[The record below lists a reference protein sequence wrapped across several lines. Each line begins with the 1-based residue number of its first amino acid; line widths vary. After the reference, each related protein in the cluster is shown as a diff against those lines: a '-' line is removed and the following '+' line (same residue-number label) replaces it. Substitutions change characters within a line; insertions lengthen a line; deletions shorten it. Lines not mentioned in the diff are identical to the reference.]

1 MVDARDTGRGL
12 FSAFTLYIATVT
24 AIGLLFTVDRLR
36 ALRPVDLDDM
46 GPAFL
51 MAAALIVLGELRP
64 LFTTNAKEDNG
75 VATSTTFVFA
85 LLLHWGLGVAI
96 LMQAVATVVADRT
109 NGKAWWRSGFNA
121 AQYSLSYGAAAAV
134 LALFGRT
141 ASPGGASQIAGGDL
155 PAIALAG
162 LAFFVCND
170 GFVSIAIA
178 LHSERRIWDVI
189 RGDLAYQGL
198 TTGALLALSPV
209 VVVVLERSV
218 GLVPL
223 LLLPLYAVYRNA
235 SASAERE
242 HQALHDPLT
251 GLPNR
256 KLLLRKVRAAM
267 ADAGPTDQQVG
278 LFLLDLDRFKDVNDT
293 LGHHAGDELLTHV
306 ADRLGS
312 VVRPEDTVAR
322 LGGDEFGVL
331 LPVIRDGSM
340 AQEVA
345 ERIRT
350 ALAQPFLVAGVAIDL
365 EASIGIALYPA
376 HASQPDLL
384 MQRADVAMY
393 QAKETR
399 SGIETY
405 AADRDPHSTQ
415 RLSLFGQL
423 RRAIEVGELV
433 LHYQPKV
440 DLGTGEV
447 AGVEALVRWEHPER
461 GLLPPD
467 TFVPLAEQTGLMKSL
482 TAHVLEEALRQTAA
496 WSEAG
501 LQVRM
506 AVNVSAR
513 DLHDDTFCA
522 RVSDALARTGVPASF
537 LELELTERVVMADPE
552 RALENL
558 TALSRLGVRLSLD
571 DFGTGYSSL
580 AYLRRLPVTEIK
592 IDKSF
597 VLRMDVDDED
607 ATIVRST
614 IDLAHGLGLRVLAEG
629 VETAETWQ
637 RLHDLGCDAAQ
648 GYFLSRP
655 YPAPVVTDWLAA
667 RHQAPVMRVVDG
679 GRKTNGRGQRW
690 QAAR

>member
-1 MVDARDTGRGL
+1 MVDARETGRGL

-24 AIGLLFTVDRLR
+24 AGGLVFSFWQLR
-36 ALRPVDLDDM
+36 DLQPGDLKVM
-46 GPAFL
+46 GAAFL

-64 LFTTNAKEDNG
+64 LFWAGMRDQNG

-85 LLLHWGLGVAI
+85 LLLHWGLPVAI
-96 LMQAVATVVADRT
+96 LMQAIATVVADRT
-109 NGKAWWRSGFNA
+109 NNKAWWRTGFNA
-121 AQYSLSYGAAAAV
+121 AQYSISYGAAAGV
-134 LALFGRT
+134 LALMGRT
-141 ASPGGASQIAGGDL
+141 ASAAQPWHITGADL

-162 LAFFVCND
+162 FAFFVCND
-170 GFVSIAIA
+170 VLVSQAIA
-178 LHSERRIWDVI
+178 FHSGRRLWPVL

-198 TTGALLALSPV
+198 TTAALLALSPV

-223 LLLPLYAVYRNA
+223 LLLPLFAVYKNA
-235 SASAERE
+235 SLSAERE
-242 HQALHDPLT
+242 HQALHDTLT

-256 KLLLRKVRAAM
+256 KLLLHKLNAAIT
-267 ADAGPTDQQVG
+267 DAGPTDDRVG

-293 LGHHAGDELLTHV
+293 LGHHVGDELLTHV

-312 VVRPEDTVAR
+312 VLRPEDTIAR

-331 LPVIRDGSM
+331 LPVVRDAAT

-345 ERIRT
+345 ERIRS
-350 ALAQPFLVAGVAIDL
+350 ALTQPFVLNEVSIDL

-376 HASQPDLL
+376 HAHDGDSL

-393 QAKETR
+393 EAKETR
-399 SGIETY
+399 NGIETY
-405 AADRDPHSTQ
+405 DPERDPHSTQ

-423 RRAIEVGELV
+423 RRGIEDGELV

-440 DLGTGEV
+440 DLGTGRV

-461 GLLPPD
+461 GLLGPD

-496 WSEAG
+496 WCDAG
-501 LQVRM
+501 LLIRM

-513 DLHDDTFCA
+513 DLHDDTFCN
-522 RVSDALARTGVPASF
+522 RVREALDRTGVPASF

-637 RLHDLGCDAAQ
+637 RLSDLGCDAAQ

-655 YPAPVVTDWLAA
+655 HPAAVVTDWLAA
-667 RHQAPVMRVVDG
+667 RDNVPVMRVVE
-679 GRKTNGRGQRW
+679 GRRGRDDRR

>member
-1 MVDARDTGRGL
+1 MVDARETGRGL
-12 FSAFTLYIATVT
+12 FSAFTLYVAVVT
-24 AIGLLFTVDRLR
+24 AVGLTFTFDRLR
-36 ALRPVDLDDM
+36 DLDPADLRSM
-46 GPAFL
+46 GPAFV
-51 MAAALIVLGELRP
+51 MAAALLVLGELRP
-64 LFTTNAKEDNG
+64 LFTAGTRDKNG

-96 LMQAVATVVADRT
+96 LMQAVATTVADRT
-109 NGKAWWRSGFNA
+109 NDKAWWRTGFNI

-134 LALFGRT
+134 LGAMGRT
-141 ASPGGASQIAGGDL
+141 GTPSDPMAISGNDL

-162 LAFFVCND
+162 LVFFVCND
-170 GFVSIAIA
+170 A
-178 LHSERRIWDVI
+178 LVGLAVAFHSN
-189 RGDLAYQGL
+189 RGLWAVLRADLAYQGL
-198 TTGALLALSPV
+198 TTAALLALSPV
-209 VVVVLERSV
+209 VVVVMERSV

-223 LLLPLYAVYRNA
+223 LLLPLFAVYKNA
-235 SASAERE
+235 SISAERE
-242 HQALHDPLT
+242 HQALHDTLT

-256 KLLLRKVRAAM
+256 KLLLSKVADAM
-267 ADAGPTDQQVG
+267 VDAGPTNAQVG

-293 LGHHAGDELLTHV
+293 LGHHAGDELLTYV
-306 ADRLGS
+306 AERLGS
-312 VVRPEDTVAR
+312 VLRPEDTVAR

-331 LPVIRDGSM
+331 IPSIRDEAM
-340 AQEVA
+340 AHEVA
-345 ERIRT
+345 ERFRA
-350 ALAQPFLVAGVAIDL
+350 ALMEPFVVSEVTIDL
-365 EASIGIALYPA
+365 EASIGVALYPA
-376 HASQPDLL
+376 HALVANEL
-384 MQRADVAMY
+384 MQRAEVAMY
-393 QAKETR
+393 HAKEQR

-405 AADRDPHSTQ
+405 DSDRDPHSTQ

-423 RRAIEVGELV
+423 RRAIEDGELV

-440 DLGTGEV
+440 DLKTGQV

-461 GLLPPD
+461 GLLAPD

-482 TAHVLEEALRQTAA
+482 TTNVLEQALTQTAVWA
-496 WSEAG
+496 DAG
-501 LQVRM
+501 MMIRM

-522 RVSDALARTGVPASF
+522 RVSEALTRTGVPASF

-552 RALENL
+552 RALQNL

-597 VLRMDVDDED
+597 VLRMDVDAED

-637 RLHDLGCDAAQ
+637 RLADLGCDAAQ

-655 YPAPVVTDWLAA
+655 HPAAVVTEWLAA
-667 RHQAPVMRVVDG
+667 RDRVPVVRAVDS
-679 GRKTNGRGQRW
+679 RKPQRGW
-690 QAAR
+690 NAAAQ